1 MHRNKWKWKHDN
13 PKPKEFSKKN
23 VLRERFISIESYL
36 NKPEKNKNKYLTL
49 HLKQLEKEEGKKP
62 KISTRKEIIKIRGE
76 IREKETKETVAKI
89 NKTKSWF
96 FEQINKIDKPLG
108 RLNKKKKEKNY
119 INKIRNEN
127 VEITTDNTEIQRTI
141 RDYYQQLYASK
152 MDKLINS

>member
-1 MHRNKWKWKHDN
+1 MKKEIKTCIETNENENMTTQNLRN
-13 PKPKEFSKKN
+13 SVKKN

-89 NKTKSWF
+89 NKTKS
-96 FEQINKIDKPLG
+96 
-108 RLNKKKKEKNY
+108 
-119 INKIRNEN
+119 
-127 VEITTDNTEIQRTI
+127 
-141 RDYYQQLYASK
+141 
-152 MDKLINS
+152 